1 MAAHSSDCPPQV
13 LPSLGDHKELE
24 AELGEVLRF
33 PDVAV
38 TTLIF
43 ANPRYVNQTTKA
55 RQVGLT
61 GLVFIETIFGTRLSG
76 GGGDRT

>member
-1 MAAHSSDCPPQV
+1 MKFGHFRRNFGQV
-13 LPSLGDHKELE
+13 RSAGLE